1 MLTRKRRD
9 GGPVRGRRVRSA
21 MVVGAATVLAG
32 VGLAAAGAP
41 AYADEGAN
49 PGCYLATGTI
59 SAPSPVTYGQLV
71 TVSWTVDPGW
81 YCGDYAVVVVG
92 PGFSGGDV
100 FGSSATVRALVSGP
114 TATWTVE
121 LVDLDNQ
128 YLYPLASTTINV
140 L

>member
-1 MLTRKRRD
+1 
-9 GGPVRGRRVRSA
+9 
-21 MVVGAATVLAG
+21 
-32 VGLAAAGAP
+32 
-41 AYADEGAN
+41 
-49 PGCYLATGTI
+49 
-59 SAPSPVTYGQLV
+59 VTYGQLV
-71 TVSWTVDPGW
+71 TVSWTVDPGP

-100 FGSSATVRALVSGP
+100 FGGSATVRAVVPGP

-128 YLYPLASTTINV
+128 YLYPLASRTINV